1 MKKNITI
8 FDTTLRDGEQSPGI
22 SLNIQE
28 KLEIARQLAK
38 LGVDVIE
45 AGFPITSEG
54 DFGAVKTIAEE
65 IEGPIICGLSRAVKK
80 DIERAADALRNCP
93 KPRIH
98 TFINSSDI
106 QIKHQL
112 KKTRKEVLQMTEEA
126 VRLAKSICSD
136 VEFSPM
142 DATRADINF
151 IYDLVNAAIE
161 NGARTINI
169 PDTVGYSLPWEFGDF
184 ISKII
189 KNTRGSGEAVWSVHC
204 HDDLGLSVANSISA
218 LKNGATQIECTI
230 NGIGERAG
238 NTSMEEIVMIID
250 THKDILNAATK
261 IKTTEI
267 MKTSQL
273 ISRLTGYSVQPNK
286 AVVGMNAFAHTSG
299 IHQDGVIKERR
310 TFEIMDPQKIGL
322 KESKLILGKTS
333 GRHAFRKHLE
343 ELGYYLNDESLE
355 RAFIRFKSLA
365 DKKVEITENDLE
377 AIAQDEKRVSR
388 KETFTLEFI
397 ETSSGTG
404 KVPRALIRL
413 RQDKGDLHVKKDEK
427 IIEAKA
433 EGDGQV
439 DAVCNAISR
448 ATGVQTKL
456 LIYNVSSIT
465 SGLDSQ
471 GEVTI
476 HLEIGG
482 KRIIGRGVSTDI
494 IEASA
499 KAYLNAI
506 NKFIQLSITD

>member
-1 MKKNITI
+1 MRRNIII

-22 SLNIQE
+22 SLNIQD
-28 KLEIARQLAK
+28 KLEIAHQLAR

-54 DFGAVKTIAEE
+54 DFNAVKAIAEE
-65 IEGPIICGLSRAVKK
+65 VEGPIICGLSRAVKK
-80 DIERAADALRNCP
+80 DIERAADALRNC
-93 KPRIH
+93 KRPRIH

-112 KKTRKEVLQMTEEA
+112 KKTRKDVLQMTEDA

-136 VEFSPM
+136 IEFSPM

-151 IYDLVNAAIE
+151 IYELVNTAIE
-161 NGARTINI
+161 NGATTINI

-189 KNTRGSGEAVWSVHC
+189 KSAKRSSEVVWSVHC

-218 LKNGATQIECTI
+218 VQNGVTQIECTI

-238 NTSMEEIVMIID
+238 NTSMEEVVMIID
-250 THKDILNAATK
+250 THKDILDAVTK

-273 ISRLTGYSVQPNK
+273 VSRLTGYPVQPNK

-299 IHQDGVIKERR
+299 IHQDGVIKERT
-310 TFEIMDPQKIGL
+310 TFEIMNPQKIGL

-355 RAFIRFKSLA
+355 RAFARFKSLA
-365 DKKVEITENDLE
+365 DKKAEIAENDLE
-377 AIAQDEKRVSR
+377 AIARDEKRISQ
-388 KETFTLEFI
+388 KETFALEFI

-404 KVPRALIRL
+404 KIPQALIRL
-413 RQDKGDLHVKKDEK
+413 KKDEK
-427 IIEAKA
+427 IIEARA
-433 EGDGQV
+433 GGDGQV
-439 DAVCNAISR
+439 DAVCKAISN
-448 ATGVQTKL
+448 ATAVPTKL

-482 KRIIGRGVSTDI
+482 KRIIGRGISTDI

-506 NKFIQLSITD
+506 NKSIQII

>member
-1 MKKNITI
+1 MKNNIII

-22 SLNIQE
+22 SLNIQD
-28 KLEIARQLAK
+28 KLEIAVQLAR

-45 AGFPITSEG
+45 AGFPVTSEG
-54 DFGAVKTIAEE
+54 DFKAVKTIAEE
-65 IEGPIICGLSRAVKK
+65 VEGPVICGLSRAVKK
-80 DIERAADALRNCP
+80 DIERAAEALRNC
-93 KPRIH
+93 KRPRIH
-98 TFINSSDI
+98 TFINSSNI

-112 KKTRKEVLQMTEEA
+112 KKTHREVLQMTEDA
-126 VRLAKSICSD
+126 VKLARSVCPD

-151 IYDLVNAAIE
+151 IYELVSIAIE
-161 NGARTINI
+161 NGAGTINI

-189 KNTRGSGEAVWSVHC
+189 KNTKGSGKVIWSVHC
-204 HDDLGLSVANSISA
+204 HNDLGLSVANSIA
-218 LKNGATQIECTI
+218 AIKNGVTQVECTV

-238 NTSMEEIVMIID
+238 NTSMEEVVMIID
-250 THKDILNAATK
+250 TRKDLLNAATG

-273 ISRLTGYSVQPNK
+273 ISRLTGYQVQPNK
-286 AVVGMNAFAHTSG
+286 AVVGLNAFAHTSG
-299 IHQDGVIKERR
+299 IHQDGVIKERT
-310 TFEIMDPQKIGL
+310 TFEIMNPRKIGL

-343 ELGYYLNDESLE
+343 ELGYFLDEEGLE
-355 RAFIRFKSLA
+355 RAFLRFKDLA
-365 DKKVEITENDLE
+365 DKKVEISENDIE
-377 AIAQDEKRVSR
+377 AIAQDEKRVSQ
-388 KETFTLEFI
+388 KETFTIEFM

-404 KVPRALIRL
+404 TVPHASIKL
-413 RQDKGDLHVKKDEK
+413 KKEEK
-427 IIEAKA
+427 ILEAQA
-433 EGDGQV
+433 SGDGQV

-448 ATGVQTKL
+448 ATGIKTKL
-456 LIYNVSSIT
+456 LVYNVSSIT

-476 HLEIGG
+476 HLEIEG

-499 KAYLNAI
+499 RAYLNAI
-506 NKFIQLSITD
+506 NKYILLKENSKS

>member
-1 MKKNITI
+1 MKKNIII

-22 SLNIQE
+22 SLNIQD
-28 KLEIARQLAK
+28 KLDIARQLAK

-54 DFGAVKTIAEE
+54 DFKAVKTIAEE
-65 IEGPIICGLSRAVKK
+65 VEGPIICGLSRAVKK
-80 DIERAADALRNCP
+80 DIERAADALRNCK

-112 KKTRKEVLQMTEEA
+112 KKTYKEVLRMTEEA

-151 IYDLVNAAIE
+151 ICELAGMAIE
-161 NGARTINI
+161 NGATTINI

-189 KNTRGSGEAVWSVHC
+189 KNTRGSHEVIWSVHC

-218 LKNGATQIECTI
+218 VRNGVTQIECTI

-250 THKDILNAATK
+250 TRKDLLNAATK
-261 IKTTEI
+261 IETAEI

-273 ISRLTGYSVQPNK
+273 ISRLTGYQVQPNK

-299 IHQDGVIKERR
+299 IHQDGVIKERT
-310 TFEIMDPQKIGL
+310 TFEIMNPQKIGL

-343 ELGYYLNDESLE
+343 ELGYHLNDESLE
-355 RAFIRFKSLA
+355 RAFVRFKDLA
-365 DKKVEITENDLE
+365 DKKTEIVENDLE
-377 AIAQDEKRVSR
+377 AIAQDERRVSR
-388 KETFTLEFI
+388 KEIFTLEFI

-404 KVPRALIRL
+404 KVPQALVKL
-413 RQDKGDLHVKKDEK
+413 KKDEK

-448 ATGVQTKL
+448 ATGEKTKL

-482 KRIIGRGVSTDI
+482 ERIIGRGISTDI

-499 KAYLNAI
+499 KAYLNAV
-506 NKFIQLSITD
+506 NKVYSN

>member
-1 MKKNITI
+1 MGKNIII

-22 SLNIQE
+22 SLNIQD
-28 KLEIARQLAK
+28 KLEIAMQLAR

-54 DFGAVKTIAEE
+54 DFKAVKTIAEE
-65 IEGPIICGLSRAVKK
+65 VEGPVICGLSRAVRK
-80 DIERAADALRNCP
+80 DIERAGDALRNCK

-98 TFINSSDI
+98 TFINSSDV

-126 VRLAKSICSD
+126 VKLAKSICND
-136 VEFSPM
+136 IEFSAM

-151 IYDLVNAAIE
+151 IYELVGVAIE
-161 NGARTINI
+161 NGATTINI
-169 PDTVGYSLPWEFGDF
+169 PDTVGYSMPWEFGEF
-184 ISKII
+184 IASII
-189 KNTRGSGEAVWSVHC
+189 KNVKRSREVVWSVHC
-204 HDDLGLSVANSISA
+204 HNDLGLSVANSICA
-218 LKNGATQIECTI
+218 VKNGVTQVECTI

-238 NTSMEEIVMIID
+238 NAAMEELVMIMD
-250 THKDILNAATK
+250 TRKDILNVSTK
-261 IKTTEI
+261 IKTAEI

-273 ISRLTGYSVQPNK
+273 ISRLTGYQVQPNK
-286 AVVGMNAFAHTSG
+286 AIVGMNAFAHTSG
-299 IHQDGVIKERR
+299 IHQDGVLKERT
-310 TFEIMDPQKIGL
+310 TFEIMNPQKIGL

-333 GRHAFRKHLE
+333 GRHAFSKHLG
-343 ELGYYLNDESLE
+343 ELGYFLNEESLE
-355 RAFIRFKSLA
+355 RAFVRFKDLA

-377 AIAQDEKRVSR
+377 AIAQDEKRISQ
-388 KETFTLEFI
+388 KETFVFESI

-404 KVPRALIRL
+404 KIPQASIKL
-413 RQDKGDLHVKKDEK
+413 KKDDK
-427 IIEAKA
+427 IISAKA
-433 EGDGQV
+433 DGDGQV

-448 ATGVQTKL
+448 ATGIKTKL
-456 LIYNVSSIT
+456 LVYNVSSIT

-506 NKFIQLSITD
+506 NKSIQLKEK